1 MIVRK
6 TTSCTSALPTSDFS
20 SEQPLVPFAGPLLEA
35 ALVRRE
41 KRFLV
46 WVRRDGEELCIHS
59 NNTGAMFGLTEP
71 GSPVLASHS
80 SNPRRKLAY
89 TQEAV
94 FCSAAGCWVGVNTQ
108 MPNRLLAA
116 AFACDRLPFCAGYTT
131 LRTEVV
137 REPLAI
143 PPYHFDRG
151 VYDKRVYNGWGKAE
165 PDHALRFGPNIKDWP
180 EQPALSEDL
189 LLRITS
195 HITDPVT
202 TTDELIPS
210 GETSSYRSNP
220 LRLAEFTLSRKDP
233 GYVGRAKDVQALDA
247 ARKTGALPAEIMAV
261 YAALVNAG
269 CTADPQ
275 NTNIGSAIFAN
286 KPGDGSAREQAAS
299 CQRVLGGAAN
309 FALEY
314 ATKRYRSNCINWGM
328 LPFLTTDPDA
338 LELGAYVFVPDV
350 RRALLEKDEEFPA
363 YSVTPGANG
372 WQVRAITLRL
382 GALTD
387 AERRILADGCLIN
400 YYKNN

>member
-94 FCSAAGCWVGVNTQ
+94 FCAAAGCWVGVNTQ

-137 REPLAI
+137 REQSRFDALAQGDGVRNLWI
-143 PPYHFDRG
+143 ECKNVTLVEDEVACFPDARSDRGRKHLLELMDVVANGERAAMFYLIQRSDGHCFGPADCIDPDYARLFWQAVDRG
-151 VYDKRVYNGWGKAE
+151 VEMYPYR
-165 PDHALRFGPNIKDWP
+165 ALVTP
-180 EQPALSEDL
+180 EGVFLQE
-189 LLRITS
+189 
-195 HITDPVT
+195 
-202 TTDELIPS
+202 
-210 GETSSYRSNP
+210 
-220 LRLAEFTLSRKDP
+220 
-233 GYVGRAKDVQALDA
+233 
-247 ARKTGALPAEIMAV
+247 ALP
-261 YAALVNAG
+261 
-269 CTADPQ
+269 
-275 NTNIGSAIFAN
+275 
-286 KPGDGSAREQAAS
+286 
-299 CQRVLGGAAN
+299 
-309 FALEY
+309 
-314 ATKRYRSNCINWGM
+314 
-328 LPFLTTDPDA
+328 
-338 LELGAYVFVPDV
+338 
-350 RRALLEKDEEFPA
+350 
-363 YSVTPGANG
+363 
-372 WQVRAITLRL
+372 
-382 GALTD
+382 
-387 AERRILADGCLIN
+387 LACRPS
-400 YYKNN
+400 